1 MTGQTFCPYALRLK
15 PGARLHDA
23 ATISLPMTPHILI
36 WIITALAIAGVILR
50 PFRLPEAIWAVSG
63 AGLLLVCGLITP
75 GIAWRG
81 IAKGGDVYL
90 FLIGMMLLAETA
102 RLQGLFDW
110 LAAHATR
117 HARGSAKR
125 LFWLIYAVGV
135 VVTIF
140 LSNDATAVVLTP
152 AVAAAVKTAEAEN
165 PLPYLLICAFIA
177 NAASFVLPISNP
189 ANLVIYHSQMPPL
202 MVWLARFLLP
212 SALAIAA
219 TFVVL
224 RWTQRAALHQSIA
237 ANVEIP
243 PLSRGGQIAAFGITA
258 AALVLIGASALNI
271 KLGLPTLLA
280 GAATAGTVLAATRT
294 NPWQTI
300 RGISWSVLPLVAGL
314 FVLVEALQ
322 NSGLISM
329 ISSTLHDAALQSP
342 RATAWGA
349 GGIIAI
355 AGNLMNNLPAG
366 LIAGTA
372 VTAANAPVPVMNA
385 VLIGVDVG
393 PNLSVTG
400 SLATI
405 LWLSALRREGLH
417 VDGWTFLK
425 LGALVMPPAL
435 LLALAGALLG

>member
-1 MTGQTFCPYALRLK
+1 M
-15 PGARLHDA
+15 
-23 ATISLPMTPHILI
+23 
-36 WIITALAIAGVILR
+36 
-50 PFRLPEAIWAVSG
+50 
-63 AGLLLVCGLITP
+63 
-75 GIAWRG
+75 
-81 IAKGGDVYL
+81 
-90 FLIGMMLLAETA
+90 
-102 RLQGLFDW
+102 
-110 LAAHATR
+110 
-117 HARGSAKR
+117 
-125 LFWLIYAVGV
+125 
-135 VVTIF
+135 
-140 LSNDATAVVLTP
+140 
-152 AVAAAVKTAEAEN
+152 
-165 PLPYLLICAFIA
+165 
-177 NAASFVLPISNP
+177 
-189 ANLVIYHSQMPPL
+189 
-202 MVWLARFLLP
+202 
-212 SALAIAA
+212 
-219 TFVVL
+219 
-224 RWTQRAALHQSIA
+224 
-237 ANVEIP
+237 
-243 PLSRGGQIAAFGITA
+243 
-258 AALVLIGASALNI
+258 IGASALNI